1 MAGAQPGTLQ
11 SRREVESTARARA
24 SGTVWQMKSTQHE
37 LPRID
42 QKRQE
47 PAPAFID
54 VNSDCQSIVVNAPVA
69 EVYRRCLQ
77 FEEFPRFITSI
88 KKVEKINDTRFS
100 CASMINGQKVK
111 TVITIMMRIPDRR
124 IAWKGVSDQFVGL
137 KITRDFNST
146 AVLASYDLDSFSNL
160 ILDRRHEVGQEK
172 YFSTTLFRGL
182 ADRGRL
188 CVQLSMRHVPF
199 WQGTIVNEHGTI
211 LSEFD
216 KRFGRSG
223 DITRKHD

>member
-54 VNSDCQSIVVNAPVA
+54 VNSDCQSIVVNAPVT

-100 CASMINGQKVK
+100 CASMINGQEVK

-124 IAWKGVSDQFVGL
+124 IAWQGGSFHFRVGVVF
-137 KITRDFNST
+137 F
-146 AVLASYDLDSFSNL
+146 DSL
-160 ILDRRHEVGQEK
+160 
-172 YFSTTLFRGL
+172 
-182 ADRGRL
+182 RL
-188 CVQLSMRHVPF
+188 YV
-199 WQGTIVNEHGTI
+199 TIVTAKIRLVIVPVMVAGLLRNDLTYFEQI
-211 LSEFD
+211 LQQ
-216 KRFGRSG
+216 
-223 DITRKHD
+223 

>member
-54 VNSDCQSIVVNAPVA
+54 VNAPVA

-100 CASMINGQKVK
+100 CASMINGQEVK

-124 IAWKGVSDQFVGL
+124 IAWQGVSDHFRVGVVFFDPIRRDATKVTA
-137 KITRDFNST
+137 KIRSIVEP
-146 AVLASYDLDSFSNL
+146 VLVTGALRNYLTNF
-160 ILDRRHEVGQEK
+160 
-172 YFSTTLFRGL
+172 
-182 ADRGRL
+182 
-188 CVQLSMRHVPF
+188 
-199 WQGTIVNEHGTI
+199 
-211 LSEFD
+211 
-216 KRFGRSG
+216 KRFVEQKATTRSP
-223 DITRKHD
+223 